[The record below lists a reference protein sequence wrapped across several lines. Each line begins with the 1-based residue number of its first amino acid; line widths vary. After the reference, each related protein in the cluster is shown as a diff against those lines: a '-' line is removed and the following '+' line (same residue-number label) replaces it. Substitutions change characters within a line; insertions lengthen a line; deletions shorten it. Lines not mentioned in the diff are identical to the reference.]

1 MLTLT
6 ESLFIKFVDNT
17 ELGEPRQNVKVR
29 ISLQND
35 LDKLRNRLK

>member
-6 ESLFIKFVDNT
+6 EIMFIKFVENV
-17 ELGEPRQNVKVR
+17 ELGEPRQRGKVR

>member
-6 ESLFIKFVDNT
+6 ESMFIEFVDST
-17 ELGEPRQNVKVR
+17 ELGEPRQPGKVR